1 MTEDIIDCAQRLLV
15 KSDEKTERELGILKL
30 LRDRTYE
37 DLNTFVQKREKQPWR
52 VWDGRHVYGYGHD
65 FKPSLEA
72 LELSYFE
79 IGQKIDKNLHALSI
93 LEKVYTK
100 LRADIPTYNTIN
112 TIMVQFCSYAFGNEG
127 WLQLFQMRQLRRQQ
141 EQEQHDKQY
150 MPPVEQIKNLEVD
163 PYTLQV
169 EEEKDN
175 TNEPNYETNQ
185 I

>member
-52 VWDGRHVYGYGHD
+52 VWDGRHVHGYGHD

-79 IGQKIDKNLHALSI
+79 IRQKIDKNLHALAI

-112 TIMVQFCSYAFGNEG
+112 MIMVQFCSYAFGNEG